1 VQESTVFFFG
11 ELMTSGEKELL
22 MVKDIYPVELTPD
35 HMAGNR
41 RMENSKQGQR
51 KNAEAG
57 RRLRTL
63 MKHGASETDR
73 GGHICPRRRIYMKL
87 HQNQKQILIL
97 GVMVVLGALLNAA
110 AELLPTFGL
119 NRFPV
124 AYTGTILVTILCGA
138 FPGMLA
144 GAGALLPIYLRYL
157 DMYGADFAKRLL
169 PIE

>member
-1 VQESTVFFFG
+1 
-11 ELMTSGEKELL
+11 
-22 MVKDIYPVELTPD
+22 
-35 HMAGNR
+35 
-41 RMENSKQGQR
+41 
-51 KNAEAG
+51 
-57 RRLRTL
+57 
-63 MKHGASETDR
+63 
-73 GGHICPRRRIYMKL
+73 MKL

-124 AYTGTILVTILCGA
+124 AYTGTILVIILCGA

-157 DMYGADFAKRLL
+157 DMYGADFAKRLH
-169 PIE
+169 PIEYTVYCALIALILGRFIRRESCRKP